1 VSISFLSRPITTLL
15 VAAAWFAAAVTPSDL
30 GAQEVPAGGT
40 VLLAEANLS
49 ASGFYG
55 ETGDVATRSIEA
67 VQGQSFSEVAQ
78 VATLNPSGNFW
89 SSAMTFSNSL
99 VVNESDVVL
108 LHFFARMIETQ
119 DESGTA
125 TTTVYVEG
133 PDFAKSVSVRI
144 NVSSAWKEY
153 FVPFE
158 SVGTY
163 ALGQLGFKFGFG
175 ATGRAQVIEVGGV
188 AAWTYGQ
195 TKTLAEMPRTS
206 FDYSGRASDAPW
218 RAEAAARIDQ
228 HRKGNYAV
236 RVQDDEGNPIDG
248 TTVRVR
254 MVKHAFEFGTAM
266 VASRIMD
273 SASAD
278 AATYRQKILELF
290 TSGTLENDT
299 KWPAWIGQFGPSFN
313 PAQTVDALK
322 WTQQNDLAMRG
333 HVLVWPSVRNLPTFI
348 GDLVTASDPSVPSR
362 ILTHIAD
369 VMSTTQGYFNDWDV
383 INEPFDNFDVMD
395 KYGYDLMAEWFKAAR
410 SQEASG
416 GRFINDYGILSG
428 GGLNTAKQDAYAA
441 TISRI
446 KADGGPITGV
456 GFQGHFSGTPTGITK
471 VGEILERYTTEFPE
485 LDMRIT
491 EFDITGDDE
500 ALKSDYLRDFY
511 TIAFSH
517 PKMLGV
523 QMWGFW
529 EGAHWKDESAL
540 YNADWSE
547 RPMGRA
553 YRELVHGEWLTNDLG
568 VTGTDGM
575 MTGRGFSGEYVIEDA
590 AGRKLGSL
598 IVSAGNIET
607 LVVTLSGASPNG
619 GRLASLSTRGRVLGG
634 VGKMV
639 AGFVI
644 EGSTTK
650 DVVLRAVGPR
660 LSDFGVP
667 GLLVDPKIA
676 IFRAGESTPF
686 AAADSWDSSMS
697 SVFATLGAFS
707 LGNDK
712 ASAAM
717 RTQLAPGAY
726 TVEVSGA
733 DDGMGVAIV
742 EVYDPDSGAP
752 VHMVNLSTRGA
763 VGDGT
768 EIMVAGFVIEGSSPQ
783 RVLIRGVGP
792 ALAGFAVDGV
802 LANPV
807 IKLFR
812 VTSTGPEFMELNTA
826 WNLGENAADIVATT
840 SAVGGFSL
848 QSGGGD
854 AALLVDLA
862 PGAYTVELAGVANS
876 TGIGLIEVYR
886 VP

>member
-15 VAAAWFAAAVTPSDL
+15 VAAAWFAVAVTPSDL
-30 GAQEVPAGGT
+30 EAQEVPAGGT
-40 VLLAEANLS
+40 VLLAETNLS

-55 ETGDVATRSIEA
+55 GTGNVATRSIEA
-67 VQGQSFSEVAQ
+67 VQGQSFSESAR
-78 VATLNPSGNFW
+78 VATLNPTGNFW
-89 SSAMTFSNSL
+89 SSALTFSNSL
-99 VVNESDVVL
+99 GINESDVVL

-158 SVGTY
+158 AAGTY

-175 ATGRAQVIEVGGV
+175 ATGRPQVIEVGGV

-206 FDYSGRASDAPW
+206 FDYPGRASDAPW

-236 RVQDDEGNPIDG
+236 RMQDAEGNPIDG
-248 TTVRVR
+248 ATVRVR

-299 KWPAWIGQFGPSFN
+299 KWPAWVGQFGPSFN
-313 PAQTVDALK
+313 PAQTVEALE

-333 HVLVWPSVRNLPTFI
+333 HVLVWPSVRNLPTFM
-348 GDLVTASDPSVPSR
+348 GDLVAAGDPSVPSR

-428 GGLNTAKQDAYAA
+428 GGLNAAKQDAYAA

-471 VGEILERYTTEFPE
+471 VWGILERYTTEFPE
-485 LDMRIT
+485 LDLRIT

-500 ALKSDYLRDFY
+500 ELKRDYLRDFY
-511 TIAFSH
+511 TITFSH

-575 MTGRGFSGEYVIEDA
+575 MTGRGFSGEYVVEDA
-590 AGRKLGSL
+590 AGRQIGQFTLTNDSAAVTTVVMAAAGTNTSR
-598 IVSAGNIET
+598 IVNMSVRSVSGT
-607 LVVTLSGASPNG
+607 GASALNVG
-619 GRLASLSTRGRVLGG
+619 MVLGG
-634 VGKMV
+634 TGEKPLFVRVVGPTLGELGVPGVVADPGLQLFRREGQDNVSVTANDNWGSGVSLADLFSRLGAFPLRSNLDAAISTTLTTGVYPVVVDTKGSSGVVLVEAYDTEAVFVGTARFVNVSARSQVGTGGDVLV

-644 EGSTTK
+644 GGTGNK
-650 DVVLRAVGPR
+650 
-660 LSDFGVP
+660 
-667 GLLVDPKIA
+667 
-676 IFRAGESTPF
+676 
-686 AAADSWDSSMS
+686 
-697 SVFATLGAFS
+697 TL
-707 LGNDK
+707 
-712 ASAAM
+712 
-717 RTQLAPGAY
+717 
-726 TVEVSGA
+726 
-733 DDGMGVAIV
+733 
-742 EVYDPDSGAP
+742 
-752 VHMVNLSTRGA
+752 
-763 VGDGT
+763 
-768 EIMVAGFVIEGSSPQ
+768 
-783 RVLIRGVGP
+783 LIRGVGGTLGDFGVP
-792 ALAGFAVDGV
+792 DV
-802 LANPV
+802 LADPQLV
-807 IKLFR
+807 VR
-812 VTSTGPEFMELNTA
+812 HSGSNT
-826 WNLGENAADIVATT
+826 IVA
-840 SAVGGFSL
+840 
-848 QSGGGD
+848 QNDNWNDD
-854 AALLVDLA
+854 AAITLTANTLGAFALGSTSDAAVLVMLP
-862 PGAYTVELAGVANS
+862 PGVYTATVSGVNET
-876 TGIGLIEVYR
+876 TGIALVEVYE